1 MRRLSTLIFGFLV
14 LFLAGTGGTIYYRM
28 KAVAPANEA
37 PPQPQGADYR
47 IKDVHI
53 NETLKGDL
61 RWQLDAEEAEIFD
74 DQKKTQMRR
83 VKVTVFQKS
92 RVWVVTGDEGEMQNE
107 TRDVTVRG
115 NVVVTSDDGLRFTS
129 EDLHWKTDAKRL
141 WTDGPVTVVKG
152 QTTITG
158 RGFSSEIEAER
169 ALIRARVR
177 VLIKDPRNANL
188 AVFGGGSL

>member
-1 MRRLSTLIFGFLV
+1 MRRFSGLIFGFLL
-14 LFLAGTGGTIYYRM
+14 LFLAGMGGTIYYRM
-28 KAVAPANEA
+28 KSVRSPDEP

-61 RWQLDAEEAEIFD
+61 RWQLDAEQAEVFNEE
-74 DQKKTQMRR
+74 KKTRMRL
-83 VKVTVFQKS
+83 VKITVFQTD

-107 TRDVTVRG
+107 TRDVRVRG

-129 EDLHWKTDAKRL
+129 EDLHWNAEAKRL
-141 WTDGPVTVVKG
+141 WTEGPVTLLRG

-158 RGFSSEIEAER
+158 RGFLTEMETER
-169 ALIRARVR
+169 AVIQTRVR
-177 VLIKDPRNANL
+177 VLIKDPRNTSL
-188 AVFGGGSL
+188 AVFGGRRL